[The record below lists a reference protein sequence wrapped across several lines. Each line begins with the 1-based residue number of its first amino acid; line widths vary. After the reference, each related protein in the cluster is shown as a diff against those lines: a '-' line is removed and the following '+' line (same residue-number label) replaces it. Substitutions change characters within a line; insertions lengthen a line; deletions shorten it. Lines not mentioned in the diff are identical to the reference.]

1 MENNMQLS
9 ELREIAKERGLKN
22 ISKLKKDELIELLK
36 NTPEEIETVKVEEK
50 TIATEVEDVE
60 DKEDFISGNRCIQ
73 SYWRK

>member
-1 MENNMQLS
+1 MQLS

-22 ISKLKKDELIELLK
+22 ISKL
-36 NTPEEIETVKVEEK
+36 KVEEK